1 MIRNRK
7 SKTWM
12 LGLKRMNGLGLMNGL
27 KPINGLGLG
36 LMFGLLMQG
45 SQAVQGQPPIWTLDR
60 CVKYALQ
67 HNVDVRL
74 ESRTLENYR
83 IEHTQSIGAFLPSV
97 QGSVGAQYNFGRAV
111 DPETNTYTNV
121 STFYNSYNLQAS
133 LPVFDGFSR
142 YNDLKAARARVL
154 MGKQGLRARKDEV
167 AQQVMKDY
175 LDVLYY
181 EGAVRLA
188 SDKQRE
194 SRQLLKQTQVMY
206 EVGTKSA
213 TDVAQMQATLAA
225 DVYEVTHQQNLLTHA
240 WMALKKTMNFPIND
254 SLRVDTLFGMVSPD
268 PSSPFFSSSAA
279 SSAVDTSFD
288 SSASFAADVPS
299 VDALYQQA
307 RRFHPQLK
315 QAELEVRAARYSLR
329 AARGGLFPSLSVGA
343 GISTSYYKNLGAK
356 GTVGFRQQFR
366 DNRGEYVFATL
377 SIPLF
382 DRLERIG
389 RIRRQRNEW
398 RQAVDRLDRQQSELQ
413 RLIVEALADYE
424 AVQRECVQLQQ
435 KVKADAWAARLTL
448 RQYEEGLASAIEVQT
463 ASVTGLQ
470 SRAAWLKSRLWRA
483 YYRRMLDYYQGM
495 PLWNDGIKVTLEQT
509 NEPKETMNWKETNH
523 KSKPQEANH

>member
-7 SKTWM
+7 SKSWM
-12 LGLKRMNGLGLMNGL
+12 LGLKRMNGLRLMLGLKRMNGLWLRNGL
-27 KPINGLGLG
+27 KPMNGLSVG

-83 IEHTQSIGAFLPSV
+83 IEHT
-97 QGSVGAQYNFGRAV
+97 
-111 DPETNTYTNV
+111 
-121 STFYNSYNLQAS
+121 
-133 LPVFDGFSR
+133 
-142 YNDLKAARARVL
+142 
-154 MGKQGLRARKDEV
+154 
-167 AQQVMKDY
+167 
-175 LDVLYY
+175 
-181 EGAVRLA
+181 
-188 SDKQRE
+188 
-194 SRQLLKQTQVMY
+194 LKQTQVMY

-240 WMALKKTMNFPIND
+240 WMALKKTMNFPIGD

-279 SSAVDTSFD
+279 SSAVDASFD

-315 QAELEVRAARYSLR
+315 QAELEVRAAQYALR
-329 AARGGLFPSLSVGA
+329 AARGALFPSLSVGA
-343 GISTSYYKNLGAK
+343 GISTSYYKNLGAT

-483 YYRRMLDYYQGM
+483 YYRRMLDYYQGI

-523 KSKPQEANH
+523 KRQTARSKSLEISNELNQKGINYQKQKL

>member
-7 SKTWM
+7 PKTWM
-12 LGLKRMNGLGLMNGL
+12 LGLKRMSGLRLMNGLWLMNGL
-27 KPINGLGLG
+27 KPMSGLRLMNGLKRMNALSLG
-36 LMFGLLMQG
+36 LIFGLLLQG
-45 SQAVQGQPPIWTLDR
+45 SQAAQGQPPTWTLDH

-74 ESRTLENYR
+74 ETRTLESYR

-97 QGSVGAQYNFGRAV
+97 QASIGAQYNFGRAV

-121 STFYNSYNLQAS
+121 NTFYNSYNLQVS

-188 SDKQRE
+188 TEKLRE
-194 SRQLLKQTQVMY
+194 SRQLLKQTQVMC

-213 TDVAQMQATLAA
+213 ADVAQVQATLAA
-225 DVYEVTHQQNLLTHA
+225 DEYEVTHQQNLLTHA
-240 WMALKKTMNFPIND
+240 WMALKQTMNFPIGD
-254 SLRVDTLFGMVSPD
+254 SLRLDTLWR
-268 PSSPFFSSSAA
+268 SSSDEATDWVCSVEAPRAASSSAE
-279 SSAVDTSFD
+279 V
-288 SSASFAADVPS
+288 
-299 VDALYQQA
+299 LYQQT
-307 RRFHPQLK
+307 RCFHPQLK
-315 QAELEVRAARYSLR
+315 QAELEVQAAQYALR
-329 AARGGLFPSLSVGA
+329 SARGGLFPSLSVGA
-343 GISTSYYKNLGAK
+343 GISTSYYKNLGVA
-356 GTVGFRQQFR
+356 GTTGFRKQFR

-382 DRLERIG
+382 DRLDRIS

-398 RQAVDRLDRQQSELQ
+398 RQAVDRLDRQQTELQ
-413 RLIVEALADYE
+413 RLIVEALVDYE

-448 RQYEEGLASAIEVQT
+448 RKYEEGLASAIEVQT
-463 ASVTGLQ
+463 AAVTGLQ
-470 SRAAWLKSRLWRA
+470 SRAAWLKSRRSLKV
-483 YYRRMLDYYQGM
+483 
-495 PLWNDGIKVTLEQT
+495 PWNNPILAKDSTYPI
-509 NEPKETMNWKETNH
+509 
-523 KSKPQEANH
+523 QEEWNISNAM